1 MRSIANYRQ
10 AHSPELMW
18 MREAVDAR
26 VAVLYKLRM
35 ICPFKRRKTTPSHGC
50 AVGPEGIGVR

>member
-1 MRSIANYRQ
+1 MDRTKTGESR
-10 AHSPELMW
+10 
-18 MREAVDAR
+18 MREAVDAH

-35 ICPFKRRKTTPSHGC
+35 ICPFKRRKTTTPSHGC